1 LNNTWNDLENART
14 AELKRK
20 AISVT
25 LVTIPTL
32 AVLEPVFYRVNKND
46 LLSWLTMFVISA
58 VSICRFFHVR
68 YSRQSA
74 IAWQRTT
81 AVFVTLSGTAW
92 GLYFFRAANLASND
106 LAIQVMAFMTGLGY
120 SATSTYTLAI
130 EKYGYRGYFTPLVAS
145 IGAAYV
151 MTTGAYP
158 IDRVVGSV
166 LFVFL
171 YLVGLSQGN
180 LVEKNWVRAERYTLE
195 LQSLIDSF
203 PGGILVTMDDTMV
216 RANAYFKALYGSA
229 KILDEL
235 KSSYEFSERFKRFK
249 QDQHTIRTDFEAI
262 VPLSTGNRVYWFLLV
277 KTEGSVPGVEEI
289 IVVALDVQAKK
300 DAEAQIESQRI
311 KLQTSAKLA
320 ALGEMAGG
328 VAHEI
333 NNPIFVISSRVQLL
347 LLMIQNDS
355 ERERVFKPHFNA
367 ILDTC
372 DRIVKIVRGL
382 KMVSRSGEN
391 ETFESASVCAILE
404 QTVDLSAS
412 RLARTGAKLEL
423 GEMPKDCFAE
433 VRSVQLSQVF
443 LNLLNNAF
451 DAIEGTES
459 PWIRIEIKSEQSEFE
474 ISITD
479 SGHGIPKEIRSR
491 VMDPFFTTK
500 GPGKGT
506 GLGLSI
512 SLGIM
517 KAHNGDLYLD
527 ESCPNTRF
535 VIRLPKTQTYSPQKT
550 PGSARAT

>member
-1 LNNTWNDLENART
+1 MKNTWNDLEKART

-25 LVTIPTL
+25 LVTIPTVIL
-32 AVLEPVFYRVNKND
+32 LELIFYRVNGHD
-46 LLSWLTMFVISA
+46 PISWLSMLVVA
-58 VSICRFFHVR
+58 GVSFCRFFHVR

-74 IAWQRTT
+74 ITWQRTT
-81 AVFVTLSGTAW
+81 AVFATLSGTAW
-92 GLYFFRAANLASND
+92 GLYFFRAATLASDN
-106 LAIQVMAFMTGLGY
+106 LSIQVMAFICGLGY

-130 EKYGYRGYFTPLVAS
+130 EKYGYRGYLTPLVALIS
-145 IGAAYV
+145 AAWA

-158 IDRVVGSV
+158 LDRIVGLV
-166 LFVFL
+166 LFFIL
-171 YLVGLSQGN
+171 YLVALSQGN
-180 LVEKNWVRAERYTLE
+180 IVERSWVRAERYTLE

-203 PGGILVTMDDTMV
+203 PGGILVTMNDATI
-216 RANAYFKALYGSA
+216 RANAYFKALFGSV
-229 KILDEL
+229 KVFDEL
-235 KSSYEFSERFKRFK
+235 MESPEFAERFRRFK
-249 QDQHTIRTDFEAI
+249 QDESALRTDFEAI
-262 VPLSTGNRVYWFLLV
+262 IPLSTGNRVYWFLLV
-277 KTEGSVPGVEEI
+277 KTEGSLQGVEEI

-333 NNPIFVISSRVQLL
+333 NNPIFVISSRVQLM
-347 LLMIQNDS
+347 LLMLQKDS
-355 ERERVFKPHFNA
+355 ENERIWKPHFNA
-367 ILDTC
+367 ILETC

-382 KMVSRSGEN
+382 KVVSRSAEN
-391 ETFESASVCAILE
+391 EAFETASICGILE
-404 QTVDLSAS
+404 QTLDLCAS
-412 RLARTGAKLEL
+412 RLARAGAKLEL
-423 GEMPKDCFAE
+423 GTMPKDCDAE
-433 VRSVQLSQVF
+433 VRSVQISQVF

-459 PWIRIEIKSEQSEFE
+459 PWIRIEIKSEPGELV

-479 SGHGIPKEIRSR
+479 SGNGIPAEIRSR

-500 GPGKGT
+500 APGKGT

-517 KAHNGDLYLD
+517 RVHHGELSLD

-535 VIRLPKTQTYSPQKT
+535 VLRLPKTQKFSPPQVS
-550 PGSARAT
+550 GNARA